1 MDNPFTIP
9 MMVRFCDL
17 DAMGHVNNA
26 VYATY
31 LEQARTEYY
40 RQVIG
45 TPLDEVPTVLAHL
58 ELDYRQPINLADDVT
73 VAMRVTSLGESS
85 LVMDYELRTD
95 SNVAATAETI
105 QVVIDFE
112 TERSVPIPNEW
123 RERIDRHREV
133 R

>member
-1 MDNPFTIP
+1 MENPFTIP
-9 MMVRFCDL
+9 MMVRFRDI
-17 DAMGHVNNA
+17 DTMGHVNNA

-31 LEQARTEYY
+31 LEQARAEYY

-58 ELDYRQPINLADDVT
+58 ELDYRQPINLADDVI
-73 VAMRVTSLGESS
+73 VAMRVTDLGESS
-85 LVMDYELRTD
+85 LVMDYELRAD
-95 SNVAATAETI
+95 STVAATAETI

-112 TERSVPIPNEW
+112 TERSVPIPDEW
-123 RERIDRHREV
+123 RERIDQHRKA